1 MKFYNCQLNWI
12 VKITSRTTEDRIL
25 NQIFQPNVVTFGV
38 KSISLA
44 LKEIAEN
51 LPAESQEIEQSIG
64 RSSLVSEFSAAEIR
78 PFTLGPPIVFRVL
91 PFPSAKHLP
100 RPCAR
105 SLSLLRGGSWE
116 SASERASPC
125 ESCTRGEKRAGAALI
140 ARSARIRPRAR
151 SLFLLTSLRRGSQF
165 IFRNGVLAAELRG
178 TGFFDHEIRFSRRLP
193 RELFQSQAPSR
204 VWEVCERASSP
215 WCDYKRRKTVNDGLD
230 WVEKKRYATDRNRAR
245 FSAQNWASRST
256 KRCGIGHSTRD
267 LEQR

>member
-78 PFTLGPPIVFRVL
+78 PFTLGPPIV
-91 PFPSAKHLP
+91 S
-100 RPCAR
+100 
-105 SLSLLRGGSWE
+105 
-116 SASERASPC
+116 RASVSIC
-125 ESCTRGEKRAGAALI
+125 ETPAPTVCTLVKSPPGRIVRIGQRESLPLWIMHPWRKRAGAALI